1 MNILYATIMG
11 IIDGQGSRIFSVE
24 FVKKNG
30 TYRSMQV
37 QAATLPKRVK
47 GDEASEQAQR
57 AAATRKANNP
67 HLYNIWSMDANAPRS
82 FDMDAVLRITGSGQV
97 LFEVENAS
105 GLIYDAKQVEA

>member
-1 MNILYATIMG
+1 MNVLYATIRD

-30 TYRSMQV
+30 MYRSMQV

-47 GDEASEQAQR
+47 GDKASEKAQR
-57 AAATRKANNP
+57 AVATRKANYPN
-67 HLYNIWSMDANAPRS
+67 LYNIWSMDANAPRS

-97 LFEVENAS
+97 LYEVENAS
-105 GLIYDAKQVEA
+105 QLIYDAKHVS